1 MSKSFSGSC
10 LCGDV
15 EFEISGRFES
25 FFLCHCSRCRKGTG
39 SAHAAN
45 LFTSTA
51 KITWVKGEDQVTSFQ
66 VPNTRHSRSFCS
78 RCGSALPRVQMN
90 GNLIVVPAGCLDS
103 SVDIR
108 PNAHICYSSRADWD
122 ERLDQVEK
130 LDGLPGQ

>member
-1 MSKSFSGSC
+1 MSKSFSGRC

-51 KITWVKGEDQVTSFQ
+51 EITWVKGKDRVTSFQ